1 MLLQTPAVERIP
13 AGGPMRDDHPGMMPG
28 RRVSQAVAAAPGEEC
43 PAWCDGEHEVD
54 DLDVACHV
62 RIVAQ
67 RDRSSVTLSCV
78 RYRNPAET
86 GGVRII
92 MATDVADRPVELAE
106 SDAIRMVG
114 VLESAA
120 GGVSWLSA
128 ALRSALDLLDP
139 GVGWISRNGTGVRAG
154 SHGENGA

>member
-1 MLLQTPAVERIP
+1 
-13 AGGPMRDDHPGMMPG
+13 MRDDHPGMTPG
-28 RRVSQAVAAAPGEEC
+28 RRVSQAVPAAAGEQC

-54 DLDVACHV
+54 DVDVACHI

-67 RDRSSVTLSCV
+67 RGREAVTLSCV
-78 RYRNPAET
+78 RYRDTAET
-86 GGVRII
+86 GSTRII
-92 MATDVADRPVELAE
+92 MATNVAERPVELAE

-114 VLESAA
+114 KLESSA

-139 GVGWISRNGTGVRAG
+139 GVGWISRTRTGVRAG
-154 SHGENGA
+154 SYGESGA

>member
-1 MLLQTPAVERIP
+1 
-13 AGGPMRDDHPGMMPG
+13 MRDDHPSMMPG
-28 RRVSQAVAAAPGEEC
+28 RQASQAMPAAPGEEC

-67 RDRSSVTLSCV
+67 RGRASVTLSCV
-78 RYRNPAET
+78 RYHNPAET
-86 GGVRII
+86 GSTRVII
-92 MATDVADRPVELAE
+92 ATDAAEPPVELEE
-106 SDAIRMVG
+106 SGAIRMVG
-114 VLESAA
+114 VLERAG

-139 GVGWISRNGTGVRAG
+139 GVGWISRARTGVRAG
-154 SHGENGA
+154 SHSENGG

>member
-1 MLLQTPAVERIP
+1 MK
-13 AGGPMRDDHPGMMPG
+13 DDHPGMMPG
-28 RRVSQAVAAAPGEEC
+28 RRVSQAVPAAPAEQC

-54 DLDVACHV
+54 DVDVACHV

-67 RDRSSVTLSCV
+67 RGRAAVTLSCV
-78 RYRNPAET
+78 RYHDPAET
-86 GGVRII
+86 GSTRII
-92 MATDVADRPVELAE
+92 MATNVAERPVELAE

-114 VLESAA
+114 VLEGSA

-139 GVGWISRNGTGVRAG
+139 GVGWISRTRTGVRAG
-154 SHGENGA
+154 SYGESGA